1 MEKKIFFQSSLPRAG
16 STLLQNVVAQNPDF
30 YSTPTSG
37 LLELV
42 MGAKGNFQQSPEFK
56 AQDPKLM
63 DKAFLAFCKGG
74 VNAYFN
80 AITDKPFVLDKNR
93 GWGVAYRLANM
104 IFESEPK
111 IVFMVRDLRAVY
123 ASMEKN
129 YRKNPHKEN
138 HIVNPVQMQG
148 TTVNK
153 RVDIWANGVPVGIAL
168 DRLKD
173 VIQQGLD
180 KKILFI
186 RYEDLMSNPEIEMK
200 RFYEYIGQPYYENH
214 DFENVTQ
221 HTHEND
227 TIHGIYGDHKLRPK
241 FERLPD
247 DFYDV
252 LGYELCQNIK
262 NSYDWFYKYFAYL

>member
-16 STLLQNVVAQNPDF
+16 STLFQNIIAQNPKF

-42 MGAKGNFQQSPEFK
+42 MGAKHNFQNSSEFK

-63 DKAFLAFCKGG
+63 DDAFLSFCKGG

-80 AITDKPFVLDKNR
+80 SLTDKPFVLDKNR
-93 GWGVAYRLANM
+93 GWGVNFRLGRM
-104 IFESEPK
+104 ILGEEPK
-111 IVFMVRDLRAVY
+111 IICMVRDLRAVY

-138 HIVNPVQMQG
+138 FIVNPAQLQG

-153 RVDIWANGVPVGIAL
+153 RVDIWSNTVPVGISL
-168 DRLKD
+168 DRLRD

-186 RYEDLMSNPEIEMK
+186 RYEDLMANPEIEIK
-200 RFYEYIGQPYYENH
+200 RFYEYIRQPYYENH
-214 DFENVTQ
+214 DFVNIAQ
-221 HTHEND
+221 LTHEND
-227 TIHGIYGDHKLRPK
+227 VIHGIYGDHKLRPK
-241 FERLPD
+241 FEMLPD
-247 DFYDV
+247 DYYDV

-262 NSYDWFYKYFAYL
+262 KSYDWFYKYFGYL